1 MTQRLISV
9 KQVSELPEVFKDKV
23 SFQVVDNNLE
33 ALVITIDGVSIRVVG
48 SDSYSKNVKVLAEQ
62 PKKEV
67 IKYKLSGSVL
77 GMTMQ
82 PETFETEYEAE
93 EKRKAYSYRAY
104 DGESDLKIEPVV
116 EFVDEDK
123 I

>member
-1 MTQRLISV
+1 MTRLISI
-9 KQVSELPEVFKDKV
+9 KAVSGLPEAFKDKV
-23 SFQVVDNNLE
+23 SFQVVDNNVE
-33 ALVITIDGVSIRVVG
+33 AVVFTLG
-48 SDSYSKNVKVLAEQ
+48 DATLRIVTNGSYSNNLKVLQSQ

-67 IKYKLSGSVL
+67 IKYKLSGAVL

-82 PETFETEYEAE
+82 PEVFETVQEAE
-93 EKRKAYSYRAY
+93 EKRSAYSYRAY

-116 EFVDEDK
+116 EFVEEDK